1 MLRGGGLVR
10 TGVVAGVRLGA
21 KYTNWVFNIV
31 PHREAWVVERFGRF
45 HEVLEP
51 GLRIL
56 VPLLHRIKYKH
67 SLKQVAVAVRD
78 QRAITQDNVLLAVD
92 GVLYYQV
99 VDPVLASYGIEDVH
113 YAITQLA
120 ESTMRSELG
129 KMSLDRTFEERTLLN
144 ESIVSNINAAAKE
157 WGVVCKRYEIR
168 DITPPHSVVQAME
181 LQVAAERRKR
191 ATVLDSE
198 GVQQS
203 RINVA
208 QGQRT
213 AMILESE
220 GHKSELIN
228 SAKGKA
234 EAIIANAEASAASIL
249 MLAKAVASQGGKD
262 AVGLKL
268 AEEYVE
274 AFGKLAAS
282 SNTMLL
288 PTDANDVSAM
298 VAKALTMY
306 GSISKSHN
314 GADGAVDPTAASPD
328 AVLDELAGRTGSVL
342 AAHHSASEDGDLGD
356 SIGLAASIPSLDE
369 LTSAADVDPLLADGD
384 HVGEF
389 YDNPQS
395 HGEQQGWGDP
405 DSVSGDSRRQ
415 T

>member
-1 MLRGGGLVR
+1 MAHVVLVLVG
-10 TGVVAGVRLGA
+10 TIFVVNL
-21 KYTNWVFNIV
+21 
-31 PHREAWVVERFGRF
+31 
-45 HEVLEP
+45 
-51 GLRIL
+51 
-56 VPLLHRIKYKH
+56 
-67 SLKQVAVAVRD
+67 
-78 QRAITQDNVLLAVD
+78 
-92 GVLYYQV
+92 
-99 VDPVLASYGIEDVH
+99 VLAILTDGFTRSFE
-113 YAITQLA
+113 AI
-120 ESTMRSELG
+120 
-129 KMSLDRTFEERTLLN
+129 
-144 ESIVSNINAAAKE
+144 
-157 WGVVCKRYEIR
+157 
-168 DITPPHSVVQAME
+168 
-181 LQVAAERRKR
+181 QVAAERRKR

-298 VAKALTMY
+298 VAKALLTRTYKNM
-306 GSISKSHN
+306 I
-314 GADGAVDPTAASPD
+314 ASD
-328 AVLDELAGRTGSVL
+328 M
-342 AAHHSASEDGDLGD
+342 
-356 SIGLAASIPSLDE
+356 
-369 LTSAADVDPLLADGD
+369 
-384 HVGEF
+384 F
-389 YDNPQS
+389 CFMQ
-395 HGEQQGWGDP
+395 
-405 DSVSGDSRRQ
+405 
-415 T
+415 